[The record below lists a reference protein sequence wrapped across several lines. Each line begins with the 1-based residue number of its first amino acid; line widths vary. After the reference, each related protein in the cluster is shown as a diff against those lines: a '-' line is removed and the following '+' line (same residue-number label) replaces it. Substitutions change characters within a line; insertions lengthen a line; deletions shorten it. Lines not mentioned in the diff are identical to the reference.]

1 MRMTKCSRNFT
12 PTASSN
18 EFAKYYMEDTLI
30 NIQREGMSFVGV
42 CYL

>member
-1 MRMTKCSRNFT
+1 
-12 PTASSN
+12 
-18 EFAKYYMEDTLI
+18 MEDTLI